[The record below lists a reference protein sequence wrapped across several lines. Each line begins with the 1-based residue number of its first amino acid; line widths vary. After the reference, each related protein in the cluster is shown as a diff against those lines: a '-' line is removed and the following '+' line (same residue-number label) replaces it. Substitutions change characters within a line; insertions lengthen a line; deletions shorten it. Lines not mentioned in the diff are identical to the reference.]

1 MAKKEPKRRLRVVKG
16 LAPDPLST
24 TDLAAAEDTLARLVA
39 LAYQADH
46 PDLFGAQQGGAEDA
60 QAVRLPLPMHEVAQ
74 QPAGA
79 EVVPGKVLKCASR
92 GQVENERT
100 FARSA

>member
-16 LAPDPLST
+16 VAPDPLSPAE
-24 TDLAAAEDTLARLVA
+24 LEAAEDTLARLVA
-39 LAYQADH
+39 LAYRADH

-60 QAVRLPLPMHEVAQ
+60 LAVRLPIHAVVQ
-74 QPAGA
+74 QPIGA
-79 EVVPGKVLKCASR
+79 EVVLGKVLKCAPR
-92 GQVENERT
+92 GQVGHERT

>member
-1 MAKKEPKRRLRVVKG
+1 MAKKQPKRRLRVAKG

-24 TDLAAAEDTLARLVA
+24 ADLEAAEDTLARLVA
-39 LAYQADH
+39 LSYRADH
-46 PDLFGAQQGGAEDA
+46 PDLFGAQQSGAEDV
-60 QAVRLPLPMHEVAQ
+60 QAVRLPVHEIAQ
-74 QPAGA
+74 QPVGA
-79 EVVPGKVLKCASR
+79 EVVLGKVLKCAPR